1 MSAPGEEFVLIERVP
16 DVIDYQRLRQA
27 VGWYVVADDATA
39 AGLNNSLYSV
49 CVLNQDRVIGYGRIV
64 GDAGIYYYI
73 QDIIVLPE
81 FHGKGIGR
89 MIMDAVML
97 YLQRH
102 ASPNAFIGLMA
113 AKGVAGFYVK
123 YGFAPRPEDRP
134 GMFLVW
140 R

>member
-1 MSAPGEEFVLIERVP
+1 MLVERVP
-16 DVIDYQRLRQA
+16 GLEDYQRLRKA

-39 AGLNNSLYSV
+39 AGLKNSLYSV
-49 CVLNQDRVIGYGRIV
+49 CVLSHDRVIGCGRIV

-89 MIMDAVML
+89 MIMDAVMGHL
-97 YLQRH
+97 KKN

-113 AKGVAGFYVK
+113 AKDVAGFYTK

-140 R
+140 K